1 MTYLK
6 TIPGFSAYCATK
18 DGKIWSRKTKRFLRP
33 SLSVGYSCV
42 NLYKNSKAHRRQI
55 HRLVLETFVGPCPK
69 GMECCHKNGIRIDNR
84 LKNLRWDTRSNNAKD
99 AVEHGTSPGL
109 RQYNGETNPAAK
121 LKEVDVRMIIYMF
134 RTGLFLQKEI
144 AKIYNVWPTIISK
157 IITKKNWK
165 HIWSI
170 SSQKPI

>member
-1 MTYLK
+1 MTHLK
-6 TIPGFSAYCATK
+6 RIPEFPAYCVTK
-18 DGKIWSRKTKRFLRP
+18 DGRVWSRKTKRFLRP
-33 SLSVGYSCV
+33 SLSEGYSCV
-42 NLYKNSKAHRRQI
+42 NLYKSSKAHRRQI
-55 HRLVLETFVGPCPK
+55 HRLILETFIGSCPE
-69 GMECCHKNGIRIDNR
+69 GMECCHGNGIRTNNR
-84 LKNLRWDTRSNNAKD
+84 LKNLRWDTRSNNARD
-99 AVEHGTSPGL
+99 AVKHGTSPGL
-109 RQYNGETNPAAK
+109 CQYNGETNPAAK

-170 SSQKPI
+170 FNHRYI